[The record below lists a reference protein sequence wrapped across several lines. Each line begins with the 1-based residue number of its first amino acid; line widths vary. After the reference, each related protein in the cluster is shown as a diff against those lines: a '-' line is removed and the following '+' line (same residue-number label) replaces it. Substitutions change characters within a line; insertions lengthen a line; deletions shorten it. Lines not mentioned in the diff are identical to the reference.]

1 VCNESTPQAY
11 LIADLPTGQSLYRI
25 VQHSLKMPDY
35 WQSTAFPNE
44 PIFKMLLEAAQEN
57 RHDAVSD
64 SIRGVNASY
73 SQLLVDICTMREE
86 IRKLIPHSMF
96 DARGLMPLEATCIFI
111 LGPASYLFIL
121 ASFTALSLGGA
132 ICPLGRCNKEELYY

>member
-1 VCNESTPQAY
+1 MS
-11 LIADLPTGQSLYRI
+11 D
-25 VQHSLKMPDY
+25 H
-35 WQSTAFPNE
+35 WQSTVFPNE
-44 PIFKMLLEAAQEN
+44 PIFKLLLEAAQEN
-57 RHDAVSD
+57 QHVAVSD
-64 SIRGVNASY
+64 SIRGVNVSY

-96 DARGLMPLEATCIFI
+96 DARGLMPPEATCIFI

-132 ICPLGRCNKEELYY
+132 IFPLGRCNEEELFTTSINASPCVQVREQIRQMRTDSYKKRGPQ